1 MSLWS
6 FRRRIKIIPGVR
18 LNLSKSGIST
28 SIGIRGVNLTFGKKG
43 TYLNTRIL
51 GTGIHKRQKIS
62 SDTKQYNEVPLIK
75 SIPKKQDN
83 IFSVEPEK
91 ITSQDME
98 GIKKSIIEAHN
109 QRKQLEKDIKKI
121 KKNLFFSKIKLFV
134 IYGLIFGFIAKN
146 LTNEFKSN
154 IQKQKNAII
163 ELEEQKNN
171 SYVKLDVEFDKEFRT
186 KYEAA
191 YEAFKKLTTSQKI
204 WDITRAEEQDRI
216 ATRSA
221 ASTAILRTEIQFDF
235 KDLDDIKYQNKAL
248 YLKNANG
255 ADLYFY
261 PNFIVMQGKNDFG
274 VIGLN
279 ELEFNF
285 SETNFVEQDKVPD
298 DTKIIDKTWL
308 KVNKNGTP
316 DKRFK
321 GNHEIPIVRYGTI
334 TISTSTGVNEE
345 YQFSNYEASEQ
356 FSDEFSIYKDI
367 IKKAGKIIK

>member
-1 MSLWS
+1 
-6 FRRRIKIIPGVR
+6 
-18 LNLSKSGIST
+18 
-28 SIGIRGVNLTFGKKG
+28 
-43 TYLNTRIL
+43 
-51 GTGIHKRQKIS
+51 
-62 SDTKQYNEVPLIK
+62 
-75 SIPKKQDN
+75 
-83 IFSVEPEK
+83 
-91 ITSQDME
+91 ME

-121 KKNLFFSKIKLFV
+121 KKDLFFSKIKLFV

-321 GNHEIPIVRYGTI
+321 GNYEIPIVRYGTI
-334 TISTSTGVNEE
+334 TLSTSTGVNEE